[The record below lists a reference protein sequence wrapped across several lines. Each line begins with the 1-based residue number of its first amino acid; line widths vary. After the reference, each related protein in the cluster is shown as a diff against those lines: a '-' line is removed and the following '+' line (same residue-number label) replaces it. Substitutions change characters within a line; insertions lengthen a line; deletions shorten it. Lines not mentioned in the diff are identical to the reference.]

1 MGICE
6 LCEREVEKLSKH
18 HLIPKSRGGSKGDI
32 AWFCLSCIEM
42 VHQLIPNKELEKKYS
57 SVMELLQNE
66 SVKRYVSWIKKQKKE
81 RVTIAKK
88 KRRL

>member
-6 LCEREVEKLSKH
+6 LCERDVEILNRH
-18 HLIPKSRGGSKGDI
+18 HLVPKSRGGIKGEV
-32 AWFCLSCIEM
+32 AMFCLSCSEM

-57 SVMELLQNE
+57 SIMELLQNE